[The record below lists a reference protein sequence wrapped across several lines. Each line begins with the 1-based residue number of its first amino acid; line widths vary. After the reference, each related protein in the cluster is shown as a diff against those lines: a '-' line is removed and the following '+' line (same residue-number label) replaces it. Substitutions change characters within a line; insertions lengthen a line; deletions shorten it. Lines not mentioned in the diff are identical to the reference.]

1 MRFDLHKV
9 RSYLVNEMQES
20 PAIARVEHD
29 GTDVIICQL
38 MTGESVI
45 IHLIERLMP
54 INDIKATLD
63 ENNAAFRHTVFI
75 LWGDMLLPPE
85 NRLYQPDD
93 WMEALFTLYDG
104 LIYGYDSFGP
114 YASVFPVYFEKQ
126 PQSYQRFI
134 RYGEAIN
141 VSRLH
146 CDIVHINLPEFK
158 GFWRV
163 ADFEPRR
170 TQEQATNGCH
180 AGQSAGSERQR
191 PLTTERNSMST
202 YYAVLMIAHDADRE
216 VVRAAYRKLAREHH
230 PDLNDSPDSTSK
242 MQEINEAYE
251 RIMQQFGDD

>member
-9 RSYLVNEMQES
+9 RSYLVNELQAA
-20 PAIARVEHD
+20 PAVAHVEHD
-29 GTDVIICQL
+29 GTDIILCRL
-38 MTGESVI
+38 ATGESII

-54 INDIKATLD
+54 INEIKATLD
-63 ENNAAFRHTVFI
+63 ENNAAFRHTLFI

-104 LIYGYDSFGP
+104 LIYGYDSYGP

-126 PQSYQRFI
+126 PQSYKRFI
-134 RYGEAIN
+134 RYGETIN

-146 CDIVHINLPEFK
+146 CDMVHINLPEFK

-170 TQEQATNGCH
+170 TQEQA
-180 AGQSAGSERQR
+180 AGQTTGSERQR
-191 PLTTERNSMST
+191 PLTTERNTMSD

-216 VVRAAYRKLAREHH
+216 AVRTAYRKLAREYH

-251 RIMQQFGDD
+251 RIMRQFGDD

>member
-9 RSYLVNEMQES
+9 RSYLVNELQAA
-20 PAIARVEHD
+20 PAVAHVEHD
-29 GTDVIICQL
+29 GTDIILCKL
-38 MTGESVI
+38 ATGESVI

-54 INDIKATLD
+54 INEIRLTLN
-63 ENNAAFRHTVFI
+63 ENNAAYRHTLFI

-126 PQSYQRFI
+126 PQSYKRFI
-134 RYGEAIN
+134 RYGETIN

-146 CDIVHINLPEFK
+146 CDMVRINLPEFK

-170 TQEQATNGCH
+170 TQAQE
-180 AGQSAGSERQR
+180 AGQTTDSERQR
-191 PLTTERNSMST
+191 PLTTERNSMSD

-216 VVRAAYRKLAREHH
+216 AVRTAYRKLAREHH
-230 PDLNDSPDSTSK
+230 PDLNDSPESTGK